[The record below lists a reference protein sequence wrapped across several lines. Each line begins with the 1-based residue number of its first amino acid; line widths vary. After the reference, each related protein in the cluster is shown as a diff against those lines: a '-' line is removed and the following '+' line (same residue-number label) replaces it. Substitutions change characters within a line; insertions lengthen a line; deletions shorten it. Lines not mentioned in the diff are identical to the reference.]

1 VSTAL
6 LATFAASG
14 RAARAELRACAAE
27 RGRLKAANADLL
39 AALRRISDGYVAALE
54 PTEIA
59 EHYRE
64 IARTALAKATP

>member
-1 VSTAL
+1 
-6 LATFAASG
+6 
-14 RAARAELRACAAE
+14 LRACAAE